1 MADDKAKTD
10 ARDRGR
16 VAGGQEYEVRHF
28 AEVNSIDEDMAKAL
42 IDRYG
47 NDRERL
53 KKEARKLRSLGP

>member
-10 ARDRGR
+10 ARGR

-28 AEVNSIDEDMAKAL
+28 AEVNSIDEDMAKTL

-53 KKEARKLRSLGP
+53 KEEARKLRSLGP